1 MQLRISPA
9 DTNNRSKHKENRET
23 RVGLAMSLIPGEN
36 MLKKK
41 IESQKGFAGLGLNDV
56 VTPCLVLGYY

>member
-9 DTNNRSKHKENRET
+9 DTNNRANVRNKET
-23 RVGLAMSLIPGEN
+23 RVGLAMGLIPGGS
-36 MLKKK
+36 MLKKE
-41 IESQKGFAGLGLNDV
+41 IESRKGFAGLGLNDV